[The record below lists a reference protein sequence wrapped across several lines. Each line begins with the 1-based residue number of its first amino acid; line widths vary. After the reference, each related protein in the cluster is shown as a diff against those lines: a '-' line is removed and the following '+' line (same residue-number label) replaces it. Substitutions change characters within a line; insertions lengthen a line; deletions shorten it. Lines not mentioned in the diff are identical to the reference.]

1 MLSAWTSE
9 LGVSQGRIAP
19 AGFTPSEGSFA
30 FVLGNDLPGL
40 LRRLEPGDFAEL
52 KQQADF
58 GDAKLVRVRVRLR
71 PPTRAPEGAAWK
83 ASIRIDGE
91 QRAAVL
97 LIPGRTRDLADMA
110 VNVSKLSGTHE
121 LAFRLELAAV

>member
-19 AGFTPSEGSFA
+19 AGFTPAEGSFA

-40 LRRLEPGDFAEL
+40 FRKLEVGDFAEL

-58 GDAKLVRVRVRLR
+58 GDAKLVRLRARLR
-71 PPTRAPEGAAWK
+71 PPARTPDDAVWK

-110 VNVSKLSGTHE
+110 VNVSKLSGPHE
-121 LAFRLELAAV
+121 LAFRLELTAA